1 MCERPI
7 KLAVSGAHGTGK
19 TTVLTAFR
27 DALLDEGIK
36 AQLVPEVPRIV
47 CEAADD
53 KEFFRRENNSVERQ
67 FTLLMGQPVYESS
80 VAAENDVILC
90 DRTII
95 DHLAYTRNLFGESL
109 REQGLDQVVLSL
121 VGRHM
126 QSYDLIFYVPPEI
139 NPIDDGTREGDRDFQ
154 LAIDEEIRSLL
165 QLLDVEHELLSGSPE
180 KRLSTVSTA
189 LAAFRQTSRIL

>member
-1 MCERPI
+1 MIERPI

-19 TTVLTAFR
+19 TTVLSAFR
-27 DALLDEGIK
+27 DALLEEGIK

-47 CEAADD
+47 CEAAGD

-80 VAAENDVILC
+80 LAAEHDVILC

-95 DHLAYTRNLFGESL
+95 DHLAYTQYLFGDSL

-126 QSYDLIFYVPPEI
+126 QTYDLVFYVPPEI
-139 NPIDDGTREGDRDFQ
+139 DPVDDGTREGDRAFQ
-154 LAIDEEIRSLL
+154 LAIDEEICSLL
-165 QLLDVEHELLSGSPE
+165 QSLDVQYQLLSGSRE
-180 KRLSTVSTA
+180 KRLLTVTHA
-189 LAAFRQTSRIL
+189 LAACRQNK